1 MSRSILIASGKGG
14 VGKSTFTANLGA
26 VLAHRGSSVVIIDM
40 DIGLRSQDALLS
52 LENLIVYDLV
62 DVASEECGL
71 DQAILA
77 HPSIPN
83 LSLLP
88 ASQFA
93 RVKALDPARLKK
105 ILSRLKETYDYV
117 LLDCPAGIERGF
129 RNALNAGVD
138 QTILIVTPDDIC
150 IRDAERA
157 AQVLE
162 KKGLERP
169 RIVVNRLN
177 YKLIR
182 RGEMYPA
189 RTVADVLDLELLGEI
204 PEDPA
209 VGRSILNHALFV
221 DFDCEAR
228 GALLR
233 IASRVS
239 GAEVPF
245 PGYGG
250 RGTSVWYRLFPARMK
265 EVAPFDSH

>member
-1 MSRSILIASGKGG
+1 MSVSICVASGKGG

-52 LENLIVYDLV
+52 LESRIVYDLV

-71 DQAILA
+71 GQAVLA
-77 HPSIPN
+77 HPDIPGLN
-83 LSLLP
+83 LLP
-88 ASQFA
+88 AAQFA
-93 RVKALDPARLKK
+93 RVKALDPVRLKN
-105 ILSRLKETYDYV
+105 ILDELKASYDYI

-169 RIVVNRLN
+169 RVVVNRLN

-182 RGEMYPA
+182 RGEMYSA
-189 RTVADVLDLELLGEI
+189 RTVAEVLDLELLGEI
-204 PEDPA
+204 PEDP
-209 VGRSILNHALFV
+209 VVSRSILNHALFV

-228 GALLR
+228 GAVLR
-233 IASRVS
+233 IASRIS
-239 GAEVPF
+239 GAEVPL
-245 PGYGG
+245 PGYGV
-250 RGTSVWYRLFPARMK
+250 RGVSVWYRLFPARMK
-265 EVAPFDSH
+265 EVSPIDSH

>member
-1 MSRSILIASGKGG
+1 MSTSICIASGKGG

-52 LENLIVYDLV
+52 LENRVVYDVV
-62 DVASEECGL
+62 DVASNDCGL
-71 DQAILA
+71 EQAVLS
-77 HPSIPN
+77 HPDIPN

-88 ASQFA
+88 AAQFA

-105 ILSRLKETYDYV
+105 ILEELKTTHDYI

-129 RNALNAGVD
+129 RNVLNAGVD

-157 AQVLE
+157 AQILE
-162 KKGLERP
+162 KKQLERP
-169 RIVVNRLN
+169 RIIVNRLN
-177 YKLIR
+177 YRLIR

-189 RTVADVLDLELLGEI
+189 HTVAETLDLELLGEI
-204 PEDPA
+204 PEDS
-209 VGRSILNHALFV
+209 VVSRSILNHSLFV
-221 DFDCEAR
+221 DYDCEAR
-228 GALLR
+228 SAVLR
-233 IASRVS
+233 IASRIS
-239 GAEVPF
+239 GADVPL
-245 PGYGG
+245 PGYGA
-250 RGTSVWYRLFPARMK
+250 RGVSVWYRLFPTRMK